1 MPVQYNRFENGSVT
15 KVSFNR
21 VTFVAEIARL
31 STDNDAV
38 SNQLPPTLSSEWEDD
53 NEPMRVEFAKEAER
67 KSSSVFR
74 QVNPRLP
81 LLALAIL
88 ALLAA
93 MWGGLLRIGWE
104 FPPVIQILPAVH
116 GPLMITGFLGTLI
129 SLERAVALQK
139 HWAFTAPVL
148 NAFGILALIINVE
161 SHFGILVATL
171 GSIVLLVVFGVILN
185 RHLALFTGTMALG
198 VVVWVL
204 GNLLWLGDSLVSHVT
219 HWWAG
224 FLILTIVGERLEL
237 SRIQRL
243 PQRATTMYAIAIG
256 IFLFGLVTDAA
267 EGLVRANSDI
277 GAKIIG
283 LGMLVIAVW
292 LARYDIARRTVRQQG
307 LTRFIAFCLLLGYG
321 WLGVSG
327 ILRIIYGGVS
337 GGFFYDAILHTLFLG
352 FVISM
357 IFGHAP
363 IIFPSILGRSLNY
376 RPVFYAHLILLH
388 LSLALRVAGDFV
400 WSMSLRQWGAMLNA
414 IAILLFLFTTVSTI
428 LLGLRQPR
436 GNKNAQAI

>member
-1 MPVQYNRFENGSVT
+1 MT
-15 KVSFNR
+15 KVSFSR
-21 VTFVAEIARL
+21 VTFVAEILRL
-31 STDNDAV
+31 SLDNDPVA
-38 SNQLPPTLSSEWEDD
+38 NQLPPAHSSEWEDD

-93 MWGGLLRIGWE
+93 LWGGLLRVGWA

-139 HWAFTAPVL
+139 RWAYAAPVL
-148 NAFGILALIINVE
+148 NALGIIALVINVE
-161 SHFGILVATL
+161 DHFGILVATL

-185 RHLALFTGTMALG
+185 RQFAVFTGTMALG

-204 GNLLWLGDSLVSHVT
+204 GNLLWLGDSLISHVT

-243 PQRATTMYAIAIG
+243 PQRTTTIYAIAIG
-256 IFLFGLVTDAA
+256 IFLLGLAIDAT
-267 EGLVRANSDI
+267 EGLVRADSDI

-283 LGMLVIAVW
+283 LGMLAIAVW
-292 LARYDIARRTVRQQG
+292 LVRYDIARRTVRQQG
-307 LTRFIAFCLLLGYG
+307 LTRFIAFCLLWGYG

-327 ILRIIYGGVS
+327 ILRMIYGGVS

-352 FVISM
+352 FVMSM

-388 LSLALRVAGDFV
+388 LSLVLRVVGDFALT
-400 WSMSLRQWGAMLNA
+400 MPLRQWGAMFNV

-428 LLGLRQPR
+428 VFGLRSSR
-436 GNKNAQAI
+436 GSKNAQAS

>member
-1 MPVQYNRFENGSVT
+1 MT
-15 KVSFNR
+15 KVSFSR
-21 VTFVAEIARL
+21 VTFVAEIACL
-31 STDNDAV
+31 SADNDAV
-38 SNQLPPTLSSEWEDD
+38 SNQLPPALSSDWEDD
-53 NEPMRVEFAKEAER
+53 NEPMRVEFAEAER
-67 KSSSVFR
+67 KPSSMFFNI
-74 QVNPRLP
+74 NPPLP
-81 LLALAIL
+81 LLALAML

-93 MWGGLLRIGWE
+93 LWGGLLRVGWE
-104 FPPVIQILPAVH
+104 FPPIIQILPAVH

-139 HWAFTAPVL
+139 RWAYAAPVL
-148 NAFGILALIINVE
+148 NAFGIIALIINIE

-185 RHLALFTGTMALG
+185 RHFALFTGTMALG

-237 SRIQRL
+237 SRLQQL
-243 PQRATTMYAIAIG
+243 PQRATTIYAVAIG
-256 IFLFGLVTDAA
+256 IFLLGLVIDAA
-267 EGLVRANSDI
+267 EGLVRAESDI

-283 LGMLVIAVW
+283 LGMLAIAVW
-292 LARYDIARRTVRQQG
+292 LARYDLARRTVRQQG

-327 ILRIIYGGVS
+327 ILRMVYGGVS
-337 GGFFYDAILHTLFLG
+337 GGFFYDAILHTIFLG
-352 FVISM
+352 FVMSM

-388 LSLALRVAGDFV
+388 LSLALRVVGDFA
-400 WSMSLRQWGAMLNA
+400 WLLPLRQWGAMFNV
-414 IAILLFLFTTVSTI
+414 IAILLFLFTTVATI
-428 LLGLRQPR
+428 LLGLRSAR
-436 GNKNAQAI
+436 GTKNAPAI